1 MPEKDAMANERLV
14 REKIAAYKTLED
26 RMNALAGQQATF
38 ASKAAEIQS
47 TLAAIDEVAAGSGE
61 AMVPLG
67 TAVYAKGKVD
77 VAAKLLVEVGSGVAV
92 ERTAAEAKAILEG
105 RRKDIVD
112 AIEVLQKD
120 IQTVSGMLQGIEAEV
135 QAMAAARGLK

>member
-1 MPEKDAMANERLV
+1 MADERLV
-14 REKIAAYKTLED
+14 RDKIAAYRSLEE
-26 RMNALAGQQATF
+26 RMNALVGQQATF

-47 TLAAIDEVAAGSGE
+47 TLGAIDEVAGGSGE

-77 VAAKLLVEVGSGVAV
+77 VAAKILVEIGSGVAV
-92 ERTAAEAKAILEG
+92 ERTAAEAKAILDG
-105 RRKDIVD
+105 RRKDIID

-120 IQTVSGMLQGIEAEV
+120 IQTVSGMLQGIESEM